1 MIVFRSK
8 EQVDSYVQRMDKVE
22 FIKVESGQYCPECGS
37 PYSTGIDEEPAI
49 AEISLVPTRRGA
61 YRVVKTL
68 KICTYYFEDPDTDD
82 IWDEYE
88 VHSKETIGIYRPRG
102 KCKFPPLTCAQS

>member
-22 FIKVESGQYCPECGS
+22 FIEVEVGEYCPECGS
-37 PYSTGIDEEPAI
+37 PYSTWVEEPTI
-49 AEISLVPTRRGA
+49 VEISLVPTRRGA

-68 KICTYYFEDPDTDD
+68 KICTMYYDDPDTDD
-82 IWDEYE
+82 DVWTEYE
-88 VHSKETIGIYRPRG
+88 VHSRETVGIYRPRG

>member
-8 EQVDSYVQRMDKVE
+8 EQVESYVQRMDTVE
-22 FIKVESGQYCPECGS
+22 FIEVESGEFCPECGS
-37 PYSTGIDEEPAI
+37 PHSTWIKESAI
-49 AEISLVPTRRGA
+49 VEISLVPTRRGA

-68 KICTYYFEDPDTDD
+68 KICTMYFEDPDTDD
-82 IWDEYE
+82 IWDEFE